1 MKIKDYTLGS
11 ESYLSLR
18 SILYY
23 SYWSDVALK
32 ELNIWID
39 SESTIM
45 SFKTSLQSKVSFFF
59 VLVLMLTN
67 SLKNIVFEKAKKLK
81 RRTRKHKQPMETTV
95 TWKMYKLG

>member
-11 ESYLSLR
+11 ESYLQLR

-32 ELNIWID
+32 ELNMWID

-45 SFKTSLQSKVSFFF
+45 SFKTSSTIKSDLLLCVSF
-59 VLVLMLTN
+59 N
-67 SLKNIVFEKAKKLK
+67 ANKYFEKYSIWKSKETEKKN
-81 RRTRKHKQPMETTV
+81 
-95 TWKMYKLG
+95 